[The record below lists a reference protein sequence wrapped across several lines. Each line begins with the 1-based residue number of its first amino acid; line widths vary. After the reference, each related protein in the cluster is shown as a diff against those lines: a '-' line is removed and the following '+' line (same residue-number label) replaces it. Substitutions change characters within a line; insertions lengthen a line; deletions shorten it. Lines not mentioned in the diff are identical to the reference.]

1 MKRRDA
7 FRKLRTI
14 CQRLDEVDPQQ
25 FFVIPLRLY
34 LFGSLLTDKPNPGDI
49 DRNCENW
56 DTGGIANQ
64 GQTWYAERRS
74 LVRAFR
80 VISRHP

>member
-14 CQRLDEVDPQQ
+14 CQRLDEVDPEQ

-49 DRNCENW
+49 DLLFEYHRSPTEAQR
-56 DTGGIANQ
+56 GGDFQ
-64 GQTWYAERRS
+64 
-74 LVRAFR
+74 
-80 VISRHP
+80 ISAASAKIVSGF